1 MSDGAAID
9 LRTTEGRVDLVFK
22 GGGVKGVA
30 LTGALAVLEE
40 RGFRTQNVAGTSAG
54 AIVAVLHAAGYTAA
68 ELHAILATLDFT
80 QFTDKGWEDR
90 FPGLAGQ
97 GLSILL
103 DQGIYEGTRFQQW
116 VRELLEAKGKRTF
129 RDLVHAEF
137 ADDPKYRY
145 RCQVIASDV
154 TGRRFLVL
162 PQDATKLGLDPDDL
176 EIDLAVRMS
185 MSIPIF
191 FEPVRFTHRTT
202 GQEHLIVDGG
212 MLSNFP
218 VWLFDSEGEPE
229 WPTFGLLLV
238 DPAPNATLEAHL
250 EAPPKQGGPLATVHY
265 ITSLVKTMLEAHDRM
280 YLEAADYVRTVAID
294 NLGVGTTEFT
304 LTGEKAEALYQS
316 GREAA
321 TQFLD
326 AWSFERY
333 IEEYRTG
340 KRHSRRAVTN
350 PSELVVAPSS
360 EAIRV
365 VASEAEP
372 APES

>member
-9 LRTTEGRVDLVFK
+9 LRTAEGRVDLVFK

-30 LTGALAVLEE
+30 LSGALAVLEE

-68 ELHAILATLDFT
+68 ELHEILQNLDFT
-80 QFTDKGWEDR
+80 QFTDKAWEDR
-90 FPGLAGQ
+90 VPGLLGQ
-97 GLSILL
+97 GLSIFL
-103 DQGIYEGTRFQQW
+103 DQGIYEGTRFQSW
-116 VRELLEAKGKRTF
+116 VRGLLEAKGKRTF
-129 RDLVHAEF
+129 RDLVHPDF
-137 ADDPKYRY
+137 ADDPRYRY

-154 TGRRFLVL
+154 TGRCFLVL
-162 PQDATKLGLDPDDL
+162 PQDASKLGIVPDDL
-176 EIDLAVRMS
+176 PIDLAVRMS

-191 FEPVRFTHRTT
+191 FEPVRITHGTT
-202 GQEHLIVDGG
+202 GEEHLIVDGG

-238 DPAPNATLEAHL
+238 DPAPNTTLEGHL
-250 EAPPKQGGPLATVHY
+250 APAPTAGGPLATVHY

-304 LTGEKAEALYQS
+304 LSPERAEELYQS
-316 GREAA
+316 GRKAA
-321 TQFLD
+321 TAFLD
-326 AWSFERY
+326 AWSFSRY

-340 KRHSRRAVTN
+340 RRHSRRLLTNMTEAVTE
-350 PSELVVAPSS
+350 PEATREREVEAPSG
-360 EAIRV
+360 
-365 VASEAEP
+365 
-372 APES
+372 